1 VAVRREVRRAFEQAP
16 ESHRSEAFT
25 RDFVGVKESLRA
37 LTGATQVE
45 ICAGSG
51 TLANDLVGAQLSL
64 EQGPGIVLSN
74 GEFGERLVDHAQR
87 FGLKFQSFAADWGAA
102 FDYAALE
109 TVLAQSPGTAWLWA
123 VHCETSTGVLNDLP
137 KLKDLCTR
145 FGVKLC
151 LDCISSI
158 GTVPL
163 DLAGVHLASCSSG
176 KGLRSYAGLSM
187 VFYHHQ
193 VLPSRCLPR
202 YLDLGYYAAQ
212 GGVPFTISS
221 NLIHALQAALKGV
234 FWEQRFQD
242 IAETS
247 LWLRA
252 RLRELGFEILC
263 PERTGSPAVCTL
275 GLPRE
280 VSSIAVG
287 NSLRESG
294 YLLSFESQY
303 LRQRNWLQ
311 VCLMGECS
319 RGKVAALT
327 NAMSR
332 LCRGRVAVG

>member
-1 VAVRREVRRAFEQAP
+1 VRREVRRAFEQAP

-51 TLANDLVGAQLSL
+51 TLANDLVGARLSL

-137 KLKDLCTR
+137 KLKDLCAR

-275 GLPRE
+275 VLPRE